1 MALRQIVQSE
11 GKSTVHTP
19 YGIVDNG
26 TQNVS
31 FSAYVKVTNIRG
43 DKSQIVASVS
53 FKTDLHQLTKEY
65 LIPVSVESGSA
76 NFIAQAYTHL
86 KTLPE
91 FAGAT
96 DC

>member
-1 MALRQIVQSE
+1 MALKQTFEHCGITVKDGYLKVSE
-11 GKSTVHTP
+11 
-19 YGIVDNG
+19 
-26 TQNVS
+26 
-31 FSAYVKVTNIRG
+31 FSG
-43 DKSQIVASVS
+43 DKTDVGFSIA
-53 FKTDLHQLTKEY
+53 FKANLEANAIKYERFNFVPNLDGQ
-65 LIPVSVESGSA
+65 